1 MPPVYS
7 STHGK
12 SINKIAPPY
21 HIAFIIEQALGHVT
35 HGQNLKFH
43 LERDA
48 ELAPH
53 WGFPAYDV
61 SGLAAKLPLYGN
73 NWTMRAGLRTRR
85 LLAGMARQGKP
96 EAQLEALFF
105 HTQVTAVL
113 AGDWLRR
120 LPAVISLD
128 ATPQQ
133 YDELGDFYQHARG
146 PAWLE
151 RLKWRL
157 NRDAF
162 HRARRLVTW
171 SEWTKSGLVQGYGV
185 PAEKVHVIPPG
196 VDTRAWQPPHKS
208 GNGSA
213 SDDRAVR
220 ILFVGGDLERKGG
233 LELMAAFREL
243 RVSNPHLELH
253 LVTRQQVPA
262 QPGMRVY
269 NDMQPNSPALRNLYF
284 TSDIFCLPSRGD
296 CLPVALAEAGAANLP
311 LVSTQVAAIPEIVRS
326 GETGFAIPPG
336 DTDALGQ
343 ALNHLIQS
351 RDLRR
356 SLGLAAAER
365 ARKHFDAAC
374 NAERL
379 ATLLK
384 QVVETERR
392 RISRDE

>member
-1 MPPVYS
+1 MHS
-7 STHGK
+7 
-12 SINKIAPPY
+12 PY
-21 HIAFIIEQALGHVT
+21 RIAFIVEQALGHVT
-35 HGQNLKFH
+35 HGQNLKAH
-43 LERDA
+43 LERDPD
-48 ELAPH
+48 LAPQ
-53 WGFPAYDV
+53 WGFPAYEV
-61 SGLAAKLPLYGN
+61 SGLAAKLPLYAS
-73 NWTMRAGLRTRR
+73 NWTVRAGLRTRR
-85 LLAGMARQGKP
+85 LLAGMARQGK
-96 EAQLEALFF
+96 LEALFF

-113 AGDWLRR
+113 AGDWLHR

-151 RLKWRL
+151 QLKWRL

-162 HRARRLVTW
+162 QRARRLVTW
-171 SEWTKSGLVQGYGV
+171 SEWAKTGLVQGYGI

-196 VDTRAWQPPHKS
+196 VDTRAWQPPSKS
-208 GNGSA
+208 RNGSTPG
-213 SDDRAVR
+213 DHPVR

-233 LELMAAFREL
+233 LDLIAAFREL
-243 RVSNPHLELH
+243 RLSNPNLELL

-262 QPGMRVY
+262 QPGLRVY
-269 NDMQPNSPALRNLYF
+269 NEMQPNSAALRNLYF

-311 LVSTQVAAIPEIVRS
+311 LVSTQVAAIPELVRS

-336 DTDALGQ
+336 DKDALGQ
-343 ALNHLIQS
+343 ALNRLVENK
-351 RDLRR
+351 DLRR

-365 ARKHFDAAC
+365 ARRHFDAAR

-379 ATLLK
+379 ASLLK
-384 QVVETERR
+384 EVVEDERR
-392 RISRDE
+392 RKSTDE

>member
-1 MPPVYS
+1 MAS
-7 STHGK
+7 
-12 SINKIAPPY
+12 PY
-21 HIAFIIEQALGHVT
+21 HIAFIIEQALGHIT
-35 HGQNLKFH
+35 HAQNLKVH

-61 SGLAAKLPLYGN
+61 TGLAEKLPLYRS
-73 NWTMRAGLRTRR
+73 NWTVRAGLRTRR
-85 LLAGMARQGKP
+85 LLAGMARQGK
-96 EAQLEALFF
+96 LEALFF

-133 YDELGDFYQHARG
+133 YDELGDFYAHTRG

-162 HRARRLVTW
+162 QRARRLVTW
-171 SEWTKSGLVQGYGV
+171 SEWAKTGLVQGYGV
-185 PAEKVHVIPPG
+185 PAEKVYVIPPG
-196 VDTRAWQPPHKS
+196 VDTHAWQPPRNS
-208 GNGSA
+208 RNGRTA
-213 SDDRAVR
+213 NGQALR

-233 LELMAAFREL
+233 LELLVAFREL

-253 LVTRQQVPA
+253 LVTRQQVSA
-262 QPGMRVY
+262 QPGVKVY

-311 LVSTQVAAIPEIVRS
+311 LVSTQVAAIPELVRS

-336 DTDALGQ
+336 DRDALGQ
-343 ALNHLIQS
+343 ALS
-351 RDLRR
+351 RLVENEDLRR

-384 QVVETERR
+384 EVVETERR
-392 RISRDE
+392 RKLRDE